1 LWITTEH
8 VALDADGLSSA
19 AGRPFHDID
28 KLRTGDLVVVE
39 TKTAYSVYAVQRHE
53 IVKPTDVGVIAP
65 VPDQPG
71 VTATGLP
78 ADSCDGRRSQRVRPL
93 TSAVRRS
100 ATSLFAAAGASSDEA
115 LGG

>member
-53 IVKPTDVGVIAP
+53 IVKPTDVASSP
-65 VPDQPG
+65 PSRTSPASPPPG
-71 VTATGLP
+71 CTRTPAT
-78 ADSCDGRRSQRVRPL
+78 
-93 TSAVRRS
+93 
-100 ATSLFAAAGASSDEA
+100 AAAVSEFA
-115 LGG
+115 L